1 MAAKMSS
8 SCRRLTFSHSQLSY
22 QAASRRYQRGSSSS
36 NAKLSA
42 ARLLNATQQ
51 AQRRYNVRRQFSS
64 VHDVPTS
71 NPLPSASHVQP
82 HSHSAD
88 IASTSNKVPPP
99 PPSPLSQPVKTSFG
113 SPLPTGPA
121 RSPLDTALSATAPRM
136 DWVREDIGA
145 IYETPLM
152 ELAYSAVSILIYS
165 TNA

>member
-1 MAAKMSS
+1 MSS
-8 SCRRLTFSHSQLSY
+8 SCRRLTFSHLQLSY
-22 QAASRRYQRGSSSS
+22 LAASRRYQRGSSGS
-36 NAKLSA
+36 NAGFSA
-42 ARLLNATQQ
+42 AKLLIATQQ
-51 AQRRYNVRRQFSS
+51 GQRRRNVRRQFSS

-71 NPLPSASHVQP
+71 NPLPSAP
-82 HSHSAD
+82 
-88 IASTSNKVPPP
+88 STSNKVPPP

-113 SPLPTGPA
+113 SSLPTGPA